1 MSMRAH
7 GLSPPCGGPRTAER
21 YIDGTAGTGV
31 AIIKEMTED
40 PLRETTPSGGGE
52 EDDLAEARRALE
64 ELEGAAGADALAPA
78 GRLADLLEGL
88 LEGREGEGS

>member
-1 MSMRAH
+1 MSKRAH
-7 GLSPPCGGPRTAER
+7 GLSPPCGGHRTAER
-21 YIDGTAGTGV
+21 FIDGTAGAGV
-31 AIIKEMTED
+31 AIIREMTVD

-52 EDDLAEARRALE
+52 EGDLAEARRALE
-64 ELEGAAGADALAPA
+64 ELGEAEGADALEPA

>member
-21 YIDGTAGTGV
+21 FIDRIAGAGV
-31 AIIKEMTED
+31 AIIKGMTENL
-40 PLRETTPSGGGE
+40 LRETTPSGGGE

-64 ELEGAAGADALAPA
+64 ELEEAEGADALEPA
-78 GRLADLLEGL
+78 ERLADLLEGL

>member
-1 MSMRAH
+1 MSKRAH
-7 GLSPPCGGPRTAER
+7 GLSPPCGGPRIAER
-21 YIDGTAGTGV
+21 FIDGTAGTAV

-40 PLRETTPSGGGE
+40 PLRETTTSGGGE

-64 ELEGAAGADALAPA
+64 ELGEAEGADALEPA
-78 GRLADLLEGL
+78 ERLADLLEGL